1 MADSREYWS
10 VAGDQGTVNI
20 SEDVV
25 ASIAAIA
32 AAETEGVSTLCSSK
46 VGNVAEM
53 LGKKNLSKG
62 IKVEFHGDQ
71 VEVEVWMLVKYGYN
85 ICEVAR
91 AVQSAISAAIQSMTG
106 LNTSVVNVHVTGI
119 SFEENKPAVVP
130 QA

>member
-1 MADSREYWS
+1 MADNREYWS
-10 VAGDQGTVNI
+10 VAGDQGTVKI

-25 ASIAAIA
+25 ASIAALA
-32 AAETEGVSTLCSSK
+32 AAETPGVSALCSTK

-71 VEVEVWMLVKYGYN
+71 VEVAVWLLAEYEHN
-85 ICEVAR
+85 ICDVAR
-91 AVQSAISAAIQSMTG
+91 EVQSAIGAAIQSMTG
-106 LNTSVVNVHVTGI
+106 LHTSAVKVHVTGI
-119 SFEENKPAVVP
+119 SFEATKPAVVQ